1 MQARQIHDLLINPMG
16 SKAISAS
23 GICRSKHQQD
33 DLLPAM
39 QVLLPLQNGH
49 EVLLLL
55 VGILDSLFYS
65 SLNSHSGSIFLYY
78 IGKNQP

>member
-16 SKAISAS
+16 SKASSAS
-23 GICRSKHQQD
+23 GICSSKHQQD

-49 EVLLLL
+49 EVILLLIAIVRFPVL
-55 VGILDSLFYS
+55 IML
-65 SLNSHSGSIFLYY
+65 
-78 IGKNQP
+78 K